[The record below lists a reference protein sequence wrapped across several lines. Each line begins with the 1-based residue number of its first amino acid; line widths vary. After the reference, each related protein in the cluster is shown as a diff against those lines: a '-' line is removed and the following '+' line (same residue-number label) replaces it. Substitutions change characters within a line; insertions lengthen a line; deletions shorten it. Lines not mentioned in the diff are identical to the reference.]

1 MLADRSRWYSGGNP
15 IHAHDVTPI
24 QGFGMVNGGGVH
36 PGLADRAFPFCPCRA
51 FRSGAN
57 TAAIAG
63 SRFRGLQA
71 RYVAAR
77 SGNPGGGRHQ
87 KQIPP
92 PIRPNT
98 DLPLPIIPATPFRT
112 DSPRTPGWILHAYA
126 FMGAGRAFR
135 RLTSNSPTTKTIS
148 AMNHNSPATSFW
160 LARFERPDARRGLES
175 SLFPARVQSREGT

>member
-24 QGFGMVNGGGVH
+24 QGFGMVNGGG
-36 PGLADRAFPFCPCRA
+36 RAPRPCRPG
-51 FRSGAN
+51 FPILPLQGIPKGAN

-63 SRFRGLQA
+63 SRFRGLQV

-175 SLFPARVQSREGT
+175 SLFPARFQSREGT